1 MATLFF
7 SSHAKDSRFFNY
19 GSSKEILID
28 LFKFIEKEK
37 ENLSEIYLCLY
48 LYNNEILHNKM
59 KELALSGISVKVISL
74 PLEGYDTK
82 YPKDIYDPQT
92 NTVLY
97 QNATKY
103 SLAQKVYNDIIGF
116 NNRNYMLYV
125 FGHTYV
131 RSSRM
136 KNFARGTLPY
146 SLHTKSFF
154 FKLRDG
160 RTITGLTSSNLAV
173 RDVSKD
179 ELMILMDD
187 TPQTRQDSELFFQTL
202 LKNSTLITEWKNP
215 NPNFCYHMDCIDTG
229 IPACNYFASPFF
241 TDSPVRM
248 AEKITSI
255 IRMARQRIYVCAEH
269 LAAYNYRD
277 LSGNIQPGLFHAI
290 FEKCQ
295 NGIPVRCLSQTYVDA
310 NGYSHGQR
318 SPQNTAMFRQLI
330 KQMDR
335 LPQCFYAVNK
345 NVHAKFIVVDNTIIV
360 STANYTPTEFLYGP
374 VKIDR
379 FESPEL
385 AGVTYDGIFSEVSH
399 FIILE
404 DANAAEQLI
413 RFFHYTVNQ
422 EDTFIHNQKPPA
434 PAHTAAQTSGSSY
447 TPLSKTERYYIH
459 CPYAEKD
466 QAKSLGAKWDPAR
479 KQWYYTSPDQEHLFR
494 RWL

>member
-187 TPQTRQDSELFFQTL
+187 TPQTRQNSELFFQTL
-202 LKNSTLITEWKNP
+202 LKNSTLITEWKK
-215 NPNFCYHMDCIDTG
+215 
-229 IPACNYFASPFF
+229 SK
-241 TDSPVRM
+241 S
-248 AEKITSI
+248 E
-255 IRMARQRIYVCAEH
+255 
-269 LAAYNYRD
+269 L
-277 LSGNIQPGLFHAI
+277 LL
-290 FEKCQ
+290 
-295 NGIPVRCLSQTYVDA
+295 
-310 NGYSHGQR
+310 SHG
-318 SPQNTAMFRQLI
+318 
-330 KQMDR
+330 
-335 LPQCFYAVNK
+335 
-345 NVHAKFIVVDNTIIV
+345 
-360 STANYTPTEFLYGP
+360 LY
-374 VKIDR
+374 
-379 FESPEL
+379 
-385 AGVTYDGIFSEVSH
+385 
-399 FIILE
+399 
-404 DANAAEQLI
+404 
-413 RFFHYTVNQ
+413 
-422 EDTFIHNQKPPA
+422 
-434 PAHTAAQTSGSSY
+434 
-447 TPLSKTERYYIH
+447 RYRYS
-459 CPYAEKD
+459 CM
-466 QAKSLGAKWDPAR
+466 
-479 KQWYYTSPDQEHLFR
+479 
-494 RWL
+494 